1 MNDIIYVEFL
11 ITLLLTKYKQF
22 GPCGFKVD
30 ISSISHFKTMAKYSH
45 KNESALLRLKL
56 SARPL
61 HMGVLGDERFFIITI
76 VYIAH
81 GKHSVQRHPLVG

>member
-11 ITLLLTKYKQF
+11 ITLLHTKYKQF
-22 GPCGFKVD
+22 GPCGFIVD
-30 ISSISHFKTMAKYSH
+30 ISSISHLKPMTKYSH
-45 KNESALLRLKL
+45 KNESALFRLEI

-61 HMGVLGDERFFIITI
+61 HMGFLGDERVFVITI

-81 GKHSVQRHPLVG
+81 GKHN